1 MRLKRKN
8 PQRTNWIKDWVVGHP
23 RISVPIIAALV
34 AGLTYAVFDPIR
46 VFFIV
51 SNVTQRFNPES
62 YSIYQWFRRETWAR
76 IVPGSNRSIVEHQNL
91 WQDDHEDIEKV
102 KSWMTENPGK
112 HKKGR
117 SMLVVFD

>member
-1 MRLKRKN
+1 M
-8 PQRTNWIKDWVVGHP
+8 GHP

-51 SNVTQRFNPES
+51 SNVTQRFNLES
-62 YSIYQWFRRETWAR
+62 YGIYQWFRRETWAR
-76 IVPGSNRSIVEHQNL
+76 IVPSSNRSTVDHQNF

-102 KSWMTENPGK
+102 KSWMNETPGK
-112 HKKGR
+112 ATD
-117 SMLVVFD
+117 MYTPM